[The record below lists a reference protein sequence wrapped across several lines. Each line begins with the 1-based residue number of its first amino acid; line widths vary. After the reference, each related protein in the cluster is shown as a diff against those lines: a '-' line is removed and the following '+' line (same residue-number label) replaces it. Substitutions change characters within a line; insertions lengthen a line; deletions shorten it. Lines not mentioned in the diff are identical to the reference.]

1 MEVSASTVKELR
13 EKTGAGM
20 MDCKKALA
28 ESGGD
33 LQRAVDYLR
42 QKGLAAAAKKA
53 ERSATDGAVGAYVHP
68 GGKIGVLI
76 EINCETDF
84 VARTPEFQ
92 ALLKDIAMQVAAA
105 NPRVVR
111 REEVSSEELEKEKSI
126 YRQQALE
133 TGKPEKVIEKIIEGK
148 IERFYSEIC
157 LMEQAFIK
165 DPTNEIIGN
174 FLHSILPVFR
184 IVGIYFLL
192 LFGIFEMLNRDAPV
206 IAHRHPVLLCDL
218 LHMSDD
224 LLAAFF
230 RQLGDGN
237 ADHLAVITRRETE
250 VGFENRFFDLGHGIA
265 IKRLDDQQP
274 GLRSAQRGKLVQR
287 GCRAII
293 IDNYM
298 LQKRCGC
305 PAGSEFREFLS

>member
-165 DPTNEIIGN
+165 DPDK
-174 FLHSILPVFR
+174 SIASV
-184 IVGIYFLL
+184 V
-192 LFGIFEMLNRDAPV
+192 NDA
-206 IAHRHPVLLCDL
+206 IAR
-218 LHMSDD
+218 
-224 LLAAFF
+224 
-230 RQLGDGN
+230 LGEN
-237 ADHLAVITRRETE
+237 IQIRRFARYHLGET
-250 VGFENRFFDLGHGIA
+250 A
-265 IKRLDDQQP
+265 
-274 GLRSAQRGKLVQR
+274 GK
-287 GCRAII
+287 
-293 IDNYM
+293 
-298 LQKRCGC
+298 
-305 PAGSEFREFLS
+305 E